1 VWTPQFRALKNF
13 EFSGVLNLASGR
25 PYTAVFDQSEVN
37 FSVVPGE
44 GFNSF
49 RGPTVK
55 NVDFSVSRIFRIGE
69 RYSVG
74 VMAEAFDLFNHPN
87 YQQNTVDNVQY
98 SVTQT
103 GSNGTNGIWTATA
116 NPDFGAPL
124 AVVPRFGAR
133 SFQFSTRFSF

>member
-1 VWTPQFRALKNF
+1 MPQFRGLKNF
-13 EFSGVLNLASGR
+13 EFSGILNLASGR

-37 FSVVPGE
+37 FSIVPGE

-49 RGPTVK
+49 RGPTVQDF
-55 NVDFSVSRIFRIGE
+55 DFSVSRIFHLGE
-69 RYSVG
+69 RYSFALT
-74 VMAEAFDLFNHPN
+74 AEAFDLFNHPN

-98 SVTQT
+98 TVTQT
-103 GSNGTNGIWTATA
+103 GASGTNGIWSATP

-124 AVVPRFGAR
+124 AIVPRFGAR